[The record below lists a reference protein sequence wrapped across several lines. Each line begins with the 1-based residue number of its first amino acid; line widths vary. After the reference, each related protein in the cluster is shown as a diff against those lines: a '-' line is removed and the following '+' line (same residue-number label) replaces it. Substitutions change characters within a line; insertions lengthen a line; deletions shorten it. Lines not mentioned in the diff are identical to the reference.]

1 MIEVIMSVNLMAILS
16 GVFGVLVAYITHLR
30 SSNSG
35 LKKDLKQ
42 SQSNEAAAI
51 EAIEKKQ
58 MLEKA
63 IADIE
68 QKTNDGLEKKHAEFD
83 KNPVRRLGRRK
94 EAQHIGAQK
103 VGQNSI
109 AQPTELR

>member
-1 MIEVIMSVNLMAILS
+1 MAILT

-42 SQSNEAAAI
+42 SQFNEAAAI

-63 IADIE
+63 IASIE
-68 QKTNDGLEKKHAEFD
+68 QKTNDDLGMKRAEFD
-83 KNPVRRLGRRK
+83 KNPDAFGGDLDNVRWLST
-94 EAQHIGAQK
+94 
-103 VGQNSI
+103 GQSKGDHS
-109 AQPTELR
+109 